1 MIELIIERW
10 SDRGATT
17 YLWSVWRDG
26 HRMGMGGP
34 HADLRASEVEARQWC
49 DENLHQPPDRVTPL

>member
-1 MIELIIERW
+1 
-10 SDRGATT
+10 
-17 YLWSVWRDG
+17 
-26 HRMGMGGP
+26 MGMGGP